1 MKIDQL
7 TALAFPETLPTFA
20 GSAPL
25 LLLLDGLVHFRP
37 TEGAGQPAAL
47 FAETGLLQSYAPSA
61 VGANLDLFLRM
72 IKDLRGHAA
81 EYSSGF
87 LASLSPA
94 MAANYHE
101 ESVRQLISAM
111 TSKDG
116 GQSEATAP
124 AGEGLWR
131 TRLLLQLAEEM
142 LRDELEIAEH
152 IAKVGAMKQRMLD
165 SLRGDG
171 DEEEELPLP
180 SLPSPPARIPIRD
193 DLLCRAWCRLFLTD
207 RNEQRPT
214 LAATANIEAAE
225 LLLDTYAQLRGR
237 AAVPLCGLALPNL
250 NGMTE
255 ADYLAGRAAFRT
267 AAAPLLAEIGRTIE
281 TARQCGQPP
290 PPPEDAA
297 ARWQAALAQHFPK
310 AAAGPCGLQVSLLAD
325 ATLADLCQRLGKSCE
340 NTAMPGSPHTVLVH
354 LVPRF

>member
-20 GSAPL
+20 GSAHL

-37 TEGAGQPAAL
+37 TESTDTPAAP
-47 FAETGLLQSYAPSA
+47 FAGTGLLQSYAPSA

-94 MAANYHE
+94 MAASYQE

-111 TSKDG
+111 TGKDG
-116 GQSEATAP
+116 GQAEAP

-142 LRDELEIAEH
+142 LRDELEIADH
-152 IAKVGAMKQRMLD
+152 LAKVNAMKQHMLD
-165 SLRGDG
+165 SLRGDD

-207 RNEQRPT
+207 RNERRPL

-225 LLLDTYAQLRGR
+225 LLMDTYTQLRGR
-237 AAVPLCGLALPNL
+237 GAVPLCVLALPDL
-250 NGMTE
+250 SGMAE
-255 ADYLAGRAAFRT
+255 AEYLANRAAFRA
-267 AAAPLLAEIGRTIE
+267 AAAPLLAEIGKTIE
-281 TARQCGQPP
+281 TARQDGQAPP
-290 PPPEDAA
+290 LPTETVAS
-297 ARWQAALAQHFPK
+297 WQAALAEHFPG
-310 AAAGPCGLQVSLLAD
+310 AAAGAFGLQISLLAD
-325 ATLADLCQRLGKSCE
+325 ATLADLCRNLGKSDAE
-340 NTAMPGSPHTVLVH
+340 TAVPGAPHTVLVH
-354 LVPRF
+354 HTPRF